1 MHITR
6 RSLIVGSA
14 AAVGSAAWPAFGWS
28 QARPTVPMVLG
39 PYYPVV
45 RPLESDA
52 DLTWVSSS
60 RTRAKGEIINLVGRV
75 LDRSGRPLVDAKV
88 ELWQANAAGRYGHP
102 DERNPAPLD
111 PGFQGSAVLKTDQHG
126 AYRVKTVRPGSY
138 DGGTPHIHF
147 DVTAATQRLVTQMIF
162 PEEPL
167 NEIDGLIRGMSAG
180 ARASVTARSIAA
192 LKDAPGETAFA
203 WDIVLF

>member
-1 MHITR
+1 
-6 RSLIVGSA
+6 
-14 AAVGSAAWPAFGWS
+14 
-28 QARPTVPMVLG
+28 MVLG

-75 LDRSGRPLVDAKV
+75 LDRAGRPLAGAKV

-111 PGFQGSAVLKTDQHG
+111 PGFQGSAVLTTDERG
-126 AYRVKTVRPGSY
+126 AYRVKTVRPGPY

-147 DVTAATQRLVTQMIF
+147 DVTSATQRLVTQMIF
-162 PEEPL
+162 PDEPL
-167 NEIDGLIRGMSAG
+167 NETDGLIRGLSAG
-180 ARASVTARSIAA
+180 ARASVTARSLAP

-203 WDIVLF
+203 WDIVLS

>member
-1 MHITR
+1 
-6 RSLIVGSA
+6 
-14 AAVGSAAWPAFGWS
+14 
-28 QARPTVPMVLG
+28 MVLG
-39 PYYPVV
+39 PYYPVI

-75 LDRSGRPLVDAKV
+75 LDRAGRPLAGAKV

-111 PGFQGSAVLKTDQHG
+111 PGFQGSAVLTTDEAG
-126 AYRVKTVRPGSY
+126 AYRVKTVRPGPY

-147 DVTAATQRLVTQMIF
+147 DVTSATQRLVTQMIF
-162 PEEPL
+162 PDEPL
-167 NEIDGLIRGMSAG
+167 NETDGLIRGLSAG
-180 ARASVTARSIAA
+180 ARASVTARSLAP
-192 LKDAPGETAFA
+192 LKDAPDETAFA
-203 WDIVLF
+203 WDIVLS